1 MNNNEDQRIQNL
13 LKQAMP
19 SKQGELQRD
28 LWPRMLNRLAGRPIA
43 AVPWFDWALL
53 AALTLMLLL
62 APRSIPLLLYH
73 L

>member
-1 MNNNEDQRIQNL
+1 MNADERLRNL
-13 LKQAMP
+13 LKQIAPP
-19 SKQGELQRD
+19 SQSELQRN
-28 LWPRMLNRLAGRPIA
+28 LWPQMLQRMAAQPTA

-53 AALTLMLLL
+53 AALLLILLL

>member
-1 MNNNEDQRIQNL
+1 MNKNEDQRIQSL

-19 SKQGELQRD
+19 SSQDELQRD
-28 LWPRMLNRLAGRPIA
+28 LWPRMLTRLAERPIT

-53 AALTLMLLL
+53 AALILLLLL
-62 APRSIPLLLYH
+62 APRSIPVLLYH